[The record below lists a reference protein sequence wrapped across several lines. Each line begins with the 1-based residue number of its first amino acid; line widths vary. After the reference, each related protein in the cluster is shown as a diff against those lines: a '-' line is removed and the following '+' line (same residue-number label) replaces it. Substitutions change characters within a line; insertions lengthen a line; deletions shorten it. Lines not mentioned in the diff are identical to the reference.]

1 MSLTINGL
9 HFAYGANV
17 VFDRLDATP
26 FARGEMTALVGPNG
40 VGKSSLFRLIAGH
53 LTPANGTISLDGV
66 SIASLP
72 ERQRAERVFLL
83 SQHTAMRAA
92 LAVFDVVLLAKRGW
106 QGGKASDADIR
117 EVEETLDML
126 GIEHLSDRIIT
137 ELSGGQQ
144 QLVAL
149 AQALVRDPQVLLLDE
164 PTSALDL
171 RRQLEVLSLVQRIT
185 RERQII
191 TIAALHDL
199 SLAGRFADRFMLLSK
214 AGVAADGYPE
224 HVLRSDVTGHAYG
237 VKIEIER
244 NAKGNLFVHAELMS

>member
-1 MSLTINGL
+1 MSLTVNGL
-9 HFAYGANV
+9 RFAYGPTI
-17 VFDRLDATP
+17 VFDRLDAMP

-53 LTPANGTISLDGV
+53 LKPLEGAIAIDGV
-66 SIASLP
+66 NVAALP
-72 ERQRAERVFLL
+72 ERQRAERIFLL

-106 QGGKASDADIR
+106 QGGKASDSDIAH
-117 EVEETLDML
+117 VEETLALL
-126 GIEHLSDRIIT
+126 GIEHLSDRMIT

-149 AQALVRDPQVLLLDE
+149 SQALVRDPQVLLLDE

-171 RRQLEVLSLVQRIT
+171 RRQLEVLSLVQKVT
-185 RERQII
+185 RERQIV

-199 SLAGRFADRFMLLSK
+199 SLAGRFADRFLLLSK
-214 AGVAADGYPE
+214 AGVAADGPPE
-224 HVLRSDVTGHAYG
+224 RVLRDDVTGQAYG

-244 NAKGNLFVHAELMS
+244 NAKGNLFVHAELAS